1 MGYGME
7 EAIYN
12 PPVEEN
18 HDETNE
24 MYNLAA
30 DEAASNEMS
39 EFLETLEKD
48 KVGDVLKITLQK
60 KLEFATSKLSELFK
74 KQQELA
80 VEEEMDIIELQ
91 KEVTIATVNAQNEE
105 KTNKKQD
112 NMKQLMLQKKVTALN
127 NQVEL
132 SEQKARSVTI
142 QW

>member
-1 MGYGME
+1 ME
-7 EAIYN
+7 EEIYN
-12 PPVEEN
+12 PPPEVD
-18 HDETNE
+18 HDETHE

-30 DEAASNEMS
+30 DEQASKEMS

-48 KVGDVLKITLQK
+48 NLGDVIKTALQK

-74 KQQELA
+74 KQAELA
-80 VEEEMDIIELQ
+80 AEEEMDILELQ
-91 KEVTIATVNAQNEE
+91 KEATLATATAQIEE

-132 SEQKARSVTI
+132 SEQKARSVTV

>member
-1 MGYGME
+1 ME
-7 EAIYN
+7 EEIFN
-12 PPVEEN
+12 PPVEVD

-30 DEAASNEMS
+30 DEAASKEMS

-48 KVGDVLKITLQK
+48 NMGEVIKTTLHK
-60 KLEFATSKLSELFK
+60 KLEFATSKLAELFK
-74 KQQELA
+74 KQQDLA
-80 VEEEMDIIELQ
+80 VEEEMDILELQ
-91 KEVTIATVNAQNEE
+91 KEATIANATAQSEE

-112 NMKQLMLQKKVTALN
+112 NMKQLMLQKKVNALN

-132 SEQKARSVTI
+132 SEQKARSVTV